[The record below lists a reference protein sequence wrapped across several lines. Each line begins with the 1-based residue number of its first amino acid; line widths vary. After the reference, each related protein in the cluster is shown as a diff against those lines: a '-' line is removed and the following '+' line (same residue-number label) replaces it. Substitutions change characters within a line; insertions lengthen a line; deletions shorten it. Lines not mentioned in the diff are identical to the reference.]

1 MSANVSLSPATKS
14 LTAGERSAHLSE
26 ANPADAVGGGHE
38 FGVVRVMA
46 AASVGADAK
55 FFGPDGPI
63 SYTKKNVGDS
73 AIGTFFSR
81 FTGVMFLALSAGY
94 LFDKD
99 SSTLAKQFGLG
110 SAGFIPLM
118 VMNSKDDVNYETKM
132 WKLQHFIHIPL
143 TIITLIKA
151 FH

>member
-1 MSANVSLSPATKS
+1 MTPSRQPFRAQNALYY
-14 LTAGERSAHLSE
+14 
-26 ANPADAVGGGHE
+26 GGY
-38 FGVVRVMA
+38 GVPLLVHH
-46 AASVGADAK
+46 DK